1 MARTYRK
8 VVIREI
14 TGDFRT
20 ATEIVDA
27 AWEEPG
33 PGQVLMRNR
42 FAGVNGVFDKNLCAN
57 RIRYVNVTPGYDMGV
72 EAIGDVVAVGPGVAH
87 LKVGDAIAIAKLGSG
102 YREYYLA
109 DAAKAIRVREASA
122 EILTLI
128 PTGISAYVGLHE
140 IAQMKPGGEVVAV
153 SAAAGGIGH
162 VLVQLAKFAGNHVIA
177 LTRSA
182 RKAEALR
189 TLGVDRVID
198 TSVENLRE
206 VLTRE
211 YPKGIDL
218 AYDTVGGEVF
228 DAFVDHVA
236 HRGRVIISGHTSDF
250 DKPIE
255 DVAQPRIYRKL
266 YWKSATV
273 RGFQM
278 PAYPEYFDEGCRRIL
293 ELYYSGRLQAWV
305 DPTPFVGVEG
315 AADAVEHLL
324 GGRNLGKV
332 VVKFP

>member
-1 MARTYRK
+1 MTRSYRK
-8 VVIREI
+8 VVIREL

-20 ATEIVDA
+20 ATHVVDSP
-27 AWEEPG
+27 WEEPG

-42 FAGVNGVFDKNLCAN
+42 YAGVNGVFDKNLCAN
-57 RIRYVNVTPGYDMGV
+57 KIRYVNVTPGYEMGV
-72 EAIGDVVAVGPGVAH
+72 EAIGDVLAVGPDVTH
-87 LKVGDAIAIAKLGSG
+87 LKVGDAIAVAKLGSG

-109 DAAKAIRVREASA
+109 DAAKAVLVREASA

-128 PTGISAYVGLHE
+128 PTGISAWVGLHE
-140 IAQMKPGGEVVAV
+140 IARMKSGETVAI

-162 VLVQLAKFAGNHVIA
+162 VLVQLAKLAGNRVIA
-177 LTRSA
+177 LTRSE
-182 RKAEALR
+182 RKAAALR
-189 TLGVDRVID
+189 TLGADRVID
-198 TSVENLRE
+198 TSRENLRE

-211 YPKGIDL
+211 FPQGIDL

-228 DAFVDHVA
+228 DAFVDHIA
-236 HRGRVIISGHTSDF
+236 FRGRLIISGHTSDF

-255 DVAQPRIYRKL
+255 DVLQPRMYRKL

-278 PAYPEYFDEGCRRIL
+278 PAYPEFFEMGCRGIL
-293 ELYYSGRLQAWV
+293 DLYYGGKLQVWV
-305 DPTPFVGVEG
+305 DPTPFVGVDG

-324 GGRNLGKV
+324 NGRNLGKV
-332 VVKFP
+332 VVRFP